1 MKFENIRVFNF
12 ENAFRGMRNPKE
24 SYHLSDSKFIAG
36 GEFSVEDD
44 ISVVAE
50 AWAKEQTKYLI
61 DNEKAIQYPKYYQDA
76 VNYLITNGHI
86 RKGEYIVDRVYIG
99 PKDMKLAQQ
108 LIKAGSE
115 HRKFMREIM
124 VSMDITAPLYWWS
137 EYDTYKVGT
146 VANSTS
152 KMHKLATTP
161 ITLECFEIGDLN
173 GNLKVYD
180 REPYNIDDYVND
192 IWDSVICYCEALRK
206 RYLETKNKRYWK
218 ELIRLLPESWL
229 QTRTVTLTYENLYA
243 MCGRGQRRF
252 HKLNEWSGIDDD
264 TLPNFISMARTLPY
278 AQDLIFLDEKENE
291 NE

>member
-124 VSMDITAPLYWWS
+124 VSMDITAPLYWWG

-252 HKLNEWSGIDDD
+252 HKLNEWSGIDDN

>member
-36 GEFSVEDD
+36 GEFRVEDD
-44 ISVVAE
+44 ISIVAE
-50 AWAKEQTKYLI
+50 AWAKEQTKDLT
-61 DNEKAIQYPKYYQDA
+61 DNEKAIRYPKYYQDA
-76 VNYLITNGHI
+76 TNYLIKNGNI
-86 RKGEYIVDRVYIG
+86 RKGEAIVDRVYIG
-99 PKDMKLAQQ
+99 PKDMKLAQR
-108 LIKAGSE
+108 LIIAGSE

-252 HKLNEWSGIDDD
+252 HKLNEWSGIDDN

>member
-1 MKFENIRVFNF
+1 
-12 ENAFRGMRNPKE
+12 
-24 SYHLSDSKFIAG
+24 
-36 GEFSVEDD
+36 
-44 ISVVAE
+44 
-50 AWAKEQTKYLI
+50 
-61 DNEKAIQYPKYYQDA
+61 
-76 VNYLITNGHI
+76 
-86 RKGEYIVDRVYIG
+86 
-99 PKDMKLAQQ
+99 
-108 LIKAGSE
+108 
-115 HRKFMREIM
+115 
-124 VSMDITAPLYWWS
+124 
-137 EYDTYKVGT
+137 
-146 VANSTS
+146 
-152 KMHKLATTP
+152 MHKLATTP
-161 ITLECFEIGDLN
+161 ITLECFEIDDLN

-206 RYLETKNKRYWK
+206 RYLETKDKRYWK